1 MSKATLCLWYDGEAE
16 EAARFYAA
24 TFPETTITAVH
35 GAPGKAMV
43 VELTLLGLPC
53 IALNGG
59 PMYRH
64 SPAISFQIATD
75 TQAET
80 DRYWQAITGNGGKE
94 SQCGWCEDRWG
105 LSFQIIPRLLTRGLS
120 DPNAAVRACTMQAMR
135 TMKNIDI
142 AAIEAAIETGRAA

>member
-1 MSKATLCLWYDGEAE
+1 MTAATLCLWYDGEAE
-16 EAARFYAA
+16 AAARFYAE
-24 TFPETTITAVH
+24 TFPETTITAIH

-53 IALNGG
+53 TALNGG

-75 TQAET
+75 TQEET
-80 DRYWQAITGNGGKE
+80 DRYWQAITANGGKE

-105 LSFQIIPRLLTRGLS
+105 VSFQIIPRALTRGMS
-120 DPNAAVRACTMQAMR
+120 NPDPQVRARTMQAMR
-135 TMKNIDI
+135 GMKNIDI
-142 AAIEAAIETGRAA
+142 AAIEAARAG